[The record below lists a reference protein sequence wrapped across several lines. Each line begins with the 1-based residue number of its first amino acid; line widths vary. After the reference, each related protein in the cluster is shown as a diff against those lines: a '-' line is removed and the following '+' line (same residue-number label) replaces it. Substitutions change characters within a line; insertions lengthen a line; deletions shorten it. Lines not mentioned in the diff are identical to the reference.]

1 MHVIKSEKT
10 RQFIIEKTA
19 IVFNKKGY
27 TGTYLSDLT
36 NVTGLTKGSIYGNFK
51 DKNEVAVEAFRFI
64 YKQRAKKI
72 AFNIRKVERADQKL
86 LAFFTFFKTEYPQYC
101 EAGGCPIL
109 NTSIDSDDGNEALK
123 KEVTKALEHWKTGLV
138 DIINQGIQK
147 SELKEINAENFV
159 FKIIA
164 IIEGSIM
171 MVKILNNPNILL
183 ENIKSL
189 ENEIKELTIN

>member
-1 MHVIKSEKT
+1 MIRSEKT

-19 IVFNKKGY
+19 SLFNKKGY

-51 DKNEVAVEAFRFI
+51 DKNEVALEAFRFN
-64 YKQRAKKI
+64 YRQSAKKI
-72 AFNIRKVERADQKL
+72 AYEIQKVERADLKL
-86 LAFFTFFKTEYPQYC
+86 IAFFKFYKTEYPQFI

-109 NTSIDSDDGNEALK
+109 NTSVDSDDGNESLK
-123 KEVTKALEHWKTGLV
+123 KEVTIALEYWKTSLV
-138 DIINQGIQK
+138 DIVNQGIRNL
-147 SELKEINAENFV
+147 ELKEINAENFF

-164 IIEGSIM
+164 MIEGSIM

-189 ENEIKELTIN
+189 ENEINELKIN